1 LFTQMR
7 PFDKV
12 RLHKAF
18 RDAVYRNDPVAL
30 AH

>member
-1 LFTQMR
+1 VR
-7 PFDKV
+7 PFDKI

-18 RDAVYRNDPVAL
+18 RDAVYRNDPIAL